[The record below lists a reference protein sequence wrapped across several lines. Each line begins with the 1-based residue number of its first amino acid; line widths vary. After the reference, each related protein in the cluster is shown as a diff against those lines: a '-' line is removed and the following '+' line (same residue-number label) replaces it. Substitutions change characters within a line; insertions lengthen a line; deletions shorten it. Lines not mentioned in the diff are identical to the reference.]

1 MLYKAD
7 AFARYA
13 AFLFFI
19 KDISNKNSFLKGGEK
34 MDIYINNLEKM
45 LDELKHL
52 KSEYD
57 KELSHSPQGSLHRI
71 VRTTEADKGVIVTYI
86 WAVKTEEGKILRRG
100 VTKDTVFIRRMA
112 RKAYLKK
119 ALRIIERDI
128 EVVERAV
135 RRFRP
140 LSSNDIMDNITSPYR
155 GLPAEYFLDTEIV
168 ENDSE
173 SLKCKEGS
181 CLPKVQ

>member
-71 VRTTEADKGVIVTYI
+71 VRTTEADKGVILNYI
-86 WAVKTEEGKILRRG
+86 LAVKKKKGKKNKKQKTKKTERKI
-100 VTKDTVFIRRMA
+100 K
-112 RKAYLKK
+112 
-119 ALRIIERDI
+119 
-128 EVVERAV
+128 
-135 RRFRP
+135 
-140 LSSNDIMDNITSPYR
+140 
-155 GLPAEYFLDTEIV
+155 
-168 ENDSE
+168 
-173 SLKCKEGS
+173 
-181 CLPKVQ
+181 